1 MKVCSCYWL
10 FFSTLEKKKNPN
22 FHNIETLK
30 RNVAMTKSASEIAE
44 KFIMNRVY
52 RNI

>member
-10 FFSTLEKKKNPN
+10 FVFFTLKKNQQPN
-22 FHNIETLK
+22 FHNMETK
-30 RNVAMTKSASEIAE
+30 RNVAMTKSAIEIAE
-44 KFIMNRVY
+44 MFIMNRVY